1 MRKLARE
8 AVIFMLLGLLLT
20 AVSIFAIRH
29 YDEAESIQGQREALK
44 KNCDLLAKGPAG
56 ATVLEDKDT
65 IEATIAEC
73 GLVFGTDPNKGG
85 YSPRKV
91 VTITSDSPSLPG
103 KWSVEPQPD
112 GTVNYHPADLFE
124 KQQQDML
131 TEGTRIKNLKV
142 DNSELVLTAAIAGL
156 YGFVGG
162 FCIWLFYRLVRF
174 AIKG

>member
-1 MRKLARE
+1 
-8 AVIFMLLGLLLT
+8 MLLGLLLT
-20 AVSIFAIRH
+20 AASIFAVRH
-29 YDEAESIQGQREALK
+29 RSETESIRGQREALR
-44 KNCDLLAKGPAG
+44 KNCNLLTEGPAG
-56 ATVLEDKDT
+56 ATVLEDDGT
-65 IEATIAEC
+65 IKATIAEC
-73 GLVFGTDPNKGG
+73 GSLFGTNPNKGG

-131 TEGTRIKNLKV
+131 TEGARIKNLNI
-142 DNSELVLTAAIAGL
+142 DNLDIAFVAFLGGL